1 MKLDVV
7 WQSIKDFWDE
17 LFVLMLLNLA
27 WVIMALLIIPVP
39 LATIGLYYVSN
50 RVTQGRAVRFS
61 LFWEGMRLYAGL
73 AYRLFIADIVV
84 GGILLFNTGF
94 YGRQPGLLFAAL
106 QMLFLAFFLFW
117 LSFQFYLWP
126 LVMELEAPSVRLV
139 VRNAMALAV
148 LHPLPTFVLIV
159 VSLLLI
165 FLAFIPPLTIF
176 TLALVAVLGNRM
188 ARDLLSRYR
197 NSTEPDPLTA
207 PLPRIK

>member
-7 WQSIKDFWDE
+7 WQSIKDFWDD

-27 WVIMALLIIPVP
+27 WVIMALLVVPLP
-39 LATIGLYYVSN
+39 LATVGLYYVTN
-50 RVTQGRAVRFS
+50 RVAQGRTIRFS

-73 AYRLFIADIVV
+73 AYRLFIIDIAV
-84 GGILLFNTGF
+84 GGVLLFNTGF
-94 YGRQPGLLFAAL
+94 YGRQPGLIFAAL
-106 QMLFLAFFLFW
+106 QMLFLALFLFW

-126 LVMELEAPSVRLV
+126 MVMEIEAPTVRLV

-148 LHPLPTFVLIV
+148 LHPLPTFVLVV
-159 VSLLLI
+159 VSLFMV

-176 TLALVAVLGNRM
+176 TLALVAVMGNRM
-188 ARDLLSRYR
+188 VRALLSNYR
-197 NSTEPDPLTA
+197 ESTEPDPLTA